1 MPIDTGSGW
10 DNCAS
15 YRIRDEFWI
24 AEPMVVGRR
33 RWPGGWCVRLVD
45 RFREVAM
52 SFKQLLV
59 GIMVGV
65 TSCLLFPFAPAV
77 ASDKDEAKAEKVEA
91 ARVGKEKAQKPART
105 PSPWDTRPMVPA
117 GPKY

>member
-1 MPIDTGSGW
+1 
-10 DNCAS
+10 
-15 YRIRDEFWI
+15 
-24 AEPMVVGRR
+24 
-33 RWPGGWCVRLVD
+33 
-45 RFREVAM
+45 M
-52 SFKQLLV
+52 SFKQLLI

-65 TSCLLFPFAPAV
+65 TSCLLTPFAPAV
-77 ASDKDEAKAEKVEA
+77 ASDKDEAKTEKVEA

>member
-1 MPIDTGSGW
+1 LVEL
-10 DNCAS
+10 CK
-15 YRIRDEFWI
+15 YRIHFEFWI
-24 AEPMVVGRR
+24 AELNVAGCLRRLCGRGSERGGFGSR
-33 RWPGGWCVRLVD
+33 R
-45 RFREVAM
+45 FAM

-59 GIMVGV
+59 GILVGV

-77 ASDKDEAKAEKVEA
+77 ASDKDEAKTEKVE
-91 ARVGKEKAQKPART
+91 RVPDGKEKVQKPVRT

>member
-1 MPIDTGSGW
+1 
-10 DNCAS
+10 
-15 YRIRDEFWI
+15 
-24 AEPMVVGRR
+24 
-33 RWPGGWCVRLVD
+33 
-45 RFREVAM
+45 M

-77 ASDKDEAKAEKVEA
+77 ASDKDEAKTEKVEA